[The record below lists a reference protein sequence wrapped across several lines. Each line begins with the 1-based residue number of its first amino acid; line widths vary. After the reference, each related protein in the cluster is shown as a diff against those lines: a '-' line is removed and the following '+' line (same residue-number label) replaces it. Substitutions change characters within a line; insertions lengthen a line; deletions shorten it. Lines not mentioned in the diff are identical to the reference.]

1 MSKTLPRW
9 FGRKSKKK
17 DDNTDKGK
25 QNEKNSKIL
34 TSNANTS
41 TNNFHTIRPNYEH
54 STKQHNTKPFSTFES
69 NKNHENDIINQNRE
83 DIIIKESYFQTK
95 NIKQLHDI
103 QDISLKY
110 EMHKSPP
117 NTQKIDQEYPDDIYG
132 GRYGNYLILFNGTLP
147 LLIFPLFDP

>member
-1 MSKTLPRW
+1 MHTFATKNCQ
-9 FGRKSKKK
+9 FVSKKCK
-17 DDNTDKGK
+17 KHRHVFA
-25 QNEKNSKIL
+25 E
-34 TSNANTS
+34 
-41 TNNFHTIRPNYEH
+41 
-54 STKQHNTKPFSTFES
+54 FET

-83 DIIIKESYFQTK
+83 DIIFKESYFQTK

-132 GRYGNYLILFNGTLP
+132 GRYSNYLILFNGTLP
-147 LLIFPLFDP
+147 LLVFFFDP